1 VVVPSL
7 VMAGVTTR
15 GRAKVRVMARS
26 RRSAGG
32 KKVFDGRHGYCAVWV
47 RSVLGGEVFSA
58 GKVSSVG
65 GRKCRSEMRRF

>member
-32 KKVFDGRHGYCAVWV
+32 KKVFETRAWV
-47 RSVLGGEVFSA
+47 ERRTPWLLRRMGEVGS
-58 GKVSSVG
+58 
-65 GRKCRSEMRRF
+65 RR